1 MEHFGNPKNEK
12 LVKSM
17 IFFFSCTLP
26 SVGAGGGEQETNGLC
41 VLSQN
46 IINQKMYLV
55 LWFWMTFLIMI
66 TPLCL
71 IYRIITIWFDCFRSA
86 LLMGKLKKNNDI
98 LGAQTFTSHKRIVFE
113 KKSSKKSVR

>member
-1 MEHFGNPKNEK
+1 MEQFGNPKNEK
-12 LVKSM
+12 LLKSM

-71 IYRIITIWFDCFRSA
+71 IYRIVTIWFDCFRSA
-86 LLMGKLKKNNDI
+86 LLMGKLKNNNI
-98 LGAQTFTSHKRIVFE
+98 IVHYFSFLGY
-113 KKSSKKSVR
+113 